1 MSLLSLEQLD
11 SLISNITSM
20 EKSKAG
26 VNLEPH
32 SDPVIPGSPW
42 VKFIFIEF
50 LQLALPSCQQAR
62 EGM

>member
-11 SLISNITSM
+11 SLISNTTSM

-32 SDPVIPGSPW
+32 SDPVIPW

-50 LQLALPSCQQAR
+50 LQLALPSCQQVR